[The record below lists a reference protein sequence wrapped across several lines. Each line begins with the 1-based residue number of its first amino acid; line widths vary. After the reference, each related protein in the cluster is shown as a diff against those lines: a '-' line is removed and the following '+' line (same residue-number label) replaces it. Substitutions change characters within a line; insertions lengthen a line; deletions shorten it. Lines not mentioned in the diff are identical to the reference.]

1 MRAQIDFSRTPV
13 FRDFLSGLFNLE
25 FSGGVGRSVQG
36 VVIDLHPIWRGAW
49 NFSAST
55 GLLPDIWLSHRYPGD
70 WSPHTWIQSD
80 SPGAPDTDWT
90 CGFWDWI
97 RGNASKSEGGPFIV
111 KVCTRPT
118 APNAFERRTLQAYAD
133 RQPFFCVLEERA
145 PARALAAVQGG
156 GEISTGL
163 FRGTLGG
170 FLQDQ
175 HGAVY
180 GVTCAHVAMASTG
193 TFDLLDVG
201 GANLTGAAV
210 IAQTTFPS
218 LTMLNSGQLCN
229 RAVTNG
235 QNPDV
240 ALLELTLGHTG
251 RSSVRSIGIIDDI
264 LTENDLGSGSLIELR
279 GGVSGYHSAYIGAYS
294 VVYNV
299 LFEDSNEYCFD
310 HMFEVVTRST
320 SRFSGLIP
328 PAFTSK
334 PVSGDSGAWSVPPA
348 EKLRASLASRAC

>member
-1 MRAQIDFSRTPV
+1 MRAS
-13 FRDFLSGLFNLE
+13 L
-25 FSGGVGRSVQG
+25 
-36 VVIDLHPIWRGAW
+36 
-49 NFSAST
+49 
-55 GLLPDIWLSHRYPGD
+55 
-70 WSPHTWIQSD
+70 
-80 SPGAPDTDWT
+80 
-90 CGFWDWI
+90 
-97 RGNASKSEGGPFIV
+97 EGGPFIV

-118 APNAFERRTLQAYAD
+118 SWPNAFERRIAPGLRRPPA
-133 RQPFFCVLEERA
+133 VLLCPQERA

-170 FLQDQ
+170 FLQE
-175 HGAVY
+175 ASMEPST

-235 QNPDV
+235 RNPDV

-264 LTENDLGSGSLIELR
+264 LTENDLGLR
-279 GGVSGYHSAYIGAYS
+279 VSY
-294 VVYNV
+294 
-299 LFEDSNEYCFD
+299 
-310 HMFEVVTRST
+310 
-320 SRFSGLIP
+320 
-328 PAFTSK
+328 
-334 PVSGDSGAWSVPPA
+334 
-348 EKLRASLASRAC
+348 